1 MLVSFTRRTPASV
14 NNQPRPRRWEAGQIL
29 TKRPR
34 TPTRRRVQHL
44 EQPSH
49 PGTEIRAIGGRAFLD
64 ELKEDVA
71 RLEAGENATS
81 VPASGRRA
89 RSGPSRVRRGREA
102 SQVAPGFAAAD
113 ATVPRP
119 DHVRTGLMIDRR
131 EADALD
137 RACMVAL
144 SRSFLR
150 TAFRVSILSPLT
162 SMYPPAPERAS
173 MAWHGNV
180 IGIATQRAVF
190 SGDTVSMSTLQC
202 NPPKQPS
209 RREKYRLSDP
219 GNRGRSA
226 FFRFT
231 SERGAGVATL
241 PCF

>member
-1 MLVSFTRRTPASV
+1 MALPSVSCRGRAARRPPTRSPVLGAWPAGSRSRSMLVSFTKRTPASV
-14 NNQPRPRRWEAGQIL
+14 NNQPRPQRWEAGQIL

-44 EQPSH
+44 EQPSP

-89 RSGPSRVRRGREA
+89 RSEPSRVRRGREA
-102 SQVAPGFAAAD
+102 SQIAAGFGAAD

-150 TAFRVSILSPLT
+150 TAFRVSS
-162 SMYPPAPERAS
+162 S
-173 MAWHGNV
+173 
-180 IGIATQRAVF
+180 
-190 SGDTVSMSTLQC
+190 
-202 NPPKQPS
+202 
-209 RREKYRLSDP
+209 
-219 GNRGRSA
+219 
-226 FFRFT
+226 FT
-231 SERGAGVATL
+231 G
-241 PCF
+241 